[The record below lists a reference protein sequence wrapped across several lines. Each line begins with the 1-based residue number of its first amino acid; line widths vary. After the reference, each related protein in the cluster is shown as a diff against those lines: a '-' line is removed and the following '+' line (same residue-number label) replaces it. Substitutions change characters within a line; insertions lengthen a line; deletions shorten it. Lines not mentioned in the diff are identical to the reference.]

1 MCQRHIRTGRAGY
14 RATARYAAQTFF
26 IKTGKDMK
34 KYKKQRL
41 ERDEY
46 EDTQEEIAKE
56 MGISKRRVQ
65 QLEERALR
73 KLKKKMEEKDFKRE
87 YME

>member
-1 MCQRHIRTGRAGY
+1 
-14 RATARYAAQTFF
+14 
-26 IKTGKDMK
+26 MK
-34 KYKKQRL
+34 KRKKEII

-46 EDTQEEIAKE
+46 EYTQEEIAKQ

-65 QLEERALR
+65 QLEERAIR
-73 KLKKKMEEKDFKRE
+73 KLKKIMEEMNFKRE

>member
-1 MCQRHIRTGRAGY
+1 
-14 RATARYAAQTFF
+14 
-26 IKTGKDMK
+26 MK

-46 EDTQEEIAKE
+46 EYTQEEIAKE